1 MMIVPQFGSM
11 MSESKLNA
19 ATWELVSGL
28 EYAESLAIEYQRPFG
43 VKADTSENWFRV
55 FDNQYKGAATT
66 HNNDDPPSDAWGVVI
81 NPFDKKWYTTDFDTM
96 DMHDGIAITSAPA
109 GGELVFY
116 PDGHSASSNSTF
128 VISYND
134 EQKTITVDGIT
145 GRVSVQ

>member
-11 MSESKLNA
+11 ISEAKINGA
-19 ATWELVSGL
+19 AWELVSGL

-43 VKADTSENWFRV
+43 VKADTSGNWFRV
-55 FDNQYKGAATT
+55 FDNRYKSDAGT
-66 HNNDDPPSDAWGVVI
+66 HYSDDPPTDAYGVVL
-81 NPFDKKWYTTDFDTM
+81 NPFDKTWYTTDFDTM
-96 DMHDGIAITSAPA
+96 DMHDGVAITSVPA

-128 VISYND
+128 VISYDD